1 MATCNCNLLKE
12 PLRNLEDVHARCKAS
27 NNNIYS
33 TLDKI
38 RSFTD
43 GMLAINNWLFIYRCR
58 VCGTLFAE
66 EFPFGEMQ
74 GGGPKCLYQIETSD
88 LDNWLK
94 SYVPLTPKLRKAAE
108 DLAFFEILGEEVGP
122 EICRHDG
129 CTHLRIRNSVMCKQ
143 HHFEMI
149 KHRPFSVL
157 ETAQKN

>member
-1 MATCNCNLLKE
+1 MATCNCNSLKE
-12 PLRNLEDVHARCKAS
+12 PLRNLEDVHVRCKAS
-27 NNNIYS
+27 NDEIYR

-38 RSFTD
+38 QTSEE
-43 GMLAINNWLFIYRCR
+43 GWLTIYRCR
-58 VCGTLFAE
+58 VCETLFAE

-74 GGGPKCLYQIETSD
+74 GGGPRCLYKIETSD

-94 SYVPLTPKLRKAAE
+94 SYVPLTPELRQAAE
-108 DLAFFEILGEEVGP
+108 DLAFFEILGQEVGP

-149 KHRPFSVL
+149 KHRPFSAL
-157 ETAQKN
+157 EKA